1 MLISTEINNIPLSC
15 LSFQHH
21 LVITLLYPG
30 LETGASA
37 LGVLR
42 ATIAPVKQN
51 YKLTH
56 LITNKQ
62 QTVLYLLQV
71 SVSVH
76 ARLIN
81 H

>member
-1 MLISTEINNIPLSC
+1 MLISTQIDYFPLTC

-30 LETGASA
+30 LEPGASA

-51 YKLTH
+51 YKLTD
-56 LITNKQ
+56 LITYKQ
-62 QTVLYLLQV
+62 QTELYSLQV